1 MSNFDIELQN
11 LKDKLEQIKIEN
23 ENLLTNEALNQ
34 LDDLLNGTGLAEET
48 EPSIFNTFLDTY
60 KEKSDKFERDFFN
73 KFNDEIETIFKMDS
87 SDFIDVI
94 YDLSLD
100 DTDKIKEAN
109 NEFKKSELK
118 YLILKNN
125 IEIVRT
131 YINSERNFLQE
142 NITSIKNNE
151 HFAKTLNSDYSEIF
165 KYRYLRNWGIF
176 LSLLGGAFILK
187 KMK

>member
-1 MSNFDIELQN
+1 MSNFDNELQN
-11 LKDKLEQIKIEN
+11 LKDKLEQIKEEN
-23 ENLLTNEALNQ
+23 ENLLTDEALIQ
-34 LDDLLNGTGLAEET
+34 LNDLLDGTGLAEET
-48 EPSIFNTFLDTY
+48 EPSIFNTFLNTY
-60 KEKSDKFERDFFN
+60 EEKSDKFERDFFN
-73 KFNDEIETIFKMDS
+73 KFNKIKTIFKIDS
-87 SDFIDVI
+87 NNFIDVI
-94 YDLSLD
+94 YELSID
-100 DTDKIKEAN
+100 DKEINEAN
-109 NEFKKSELK
+109 NELKKSELK

-176 LSLLGGAFILK
+176 LSLLGGAFFLR

>member
-1 MSNFDIELQN
+1 MSNFDNELQN

-23 ENLLTNEALNQ
+23 EELLKDVALSQ
-34 LDDLLNGTGLAEET
+34 LNDLLDGTGLAEET

-60 KEKSDKFERDFFN
+60 KQKSDKFEQDFFGKIQTIIDDISIDDN
-73 KFNDEIETIFKMDS
+73 TKINDANQ
-87 SDFIDVI
+87 
-94 YDLSLD
+94 LL
-100 DTDKIKEAN
+100 KI
-109 NEFKKSELK
+109 SELQ

-176 LSLLGGAFILK
+176 LSLLGGAFFLR

>member
-23 ENLLTNEALNQ
+23 ANLLTDEALNQ
-34 LDDLLNGTGLAEET
+34 LNDLLDGTGLAEET

-60 KEKSDKFERDFFN
+60 KEKSDKFEKDFLK
-73 KFNDEIETIFKMDS
+73 KFNRIQTIFDS
-87 SDFIDVI
+87 DSNNFIGII

-100 DTDKIKEAN
+100 DTDKINEAN
-109 NEFKKSELK
+109 NELKKSELK

>member
-1 MSNFDIELQN
+1 MSNFDNELQN
-11 LKDKLEQIKIEN
+11 LKDKLEQIKREN
-23 ENLLTNEALNQ
+23 EKSIGEEALEQ
-34 LDDLLNGTGLAEET
+34 LNDLLNGTGLADET

-60 KEKSDKFERDFFN
+60 EEKSDNFEQVFL
-73 KFNDEIETIFKMDS
+73 KKIEKIIDS
-87 SDFIDVI
+87 SIDEDSSI
-94 YDLSLD
+94 D
-100 DTDKIKEAN
+100 DTDKINEAN
-109 NEFKKSELK
+109 NELKKSELK

>member
-1 MSNFDIELQN
+1 MSNFDNELQN
-11 LKDKLEQIKIEN
+11 LKDKYEQIKLEN
-23 ENLLTNEALNQ
+23 EELLKDVALDQ
-34 LDDLLNGTGLAEET
+34 LNDLLNGTGLADET

-60 KEKSDKFERDFFN
+60 EEKSDNFEQDFLK
-73 KFNDEIETIFKMDS
+73 KFNEIETIFKKDS
-87 SDFIDVI
+87 NDFIEVI
-94 YDLSLD
+94 YDVSIND
-100 DTDKIKEAN
+100 NSKINDAN
-109 NEFKKSELK
+109 QLLKISELK